1 MKEVAYLLKVMEK
14 EDYFGHKKVFDAFVI
29 FLAICLSFGGLQLK
43 IMGYLWVLLWI
54 TLSSYLTFTFFRRTG
69 TEYVLLASAKTEKN
83 KYIIILKAVLYEN
96 VCELIVMFLIISIFF
111 KANMI
116 KGILIVLI
124 QFFYA
129 CSLGMIL
136 GNLKNVRI
144 GAVGIVLF
152 YLVGFYFSSTWTLDE
167 LIRPFSITL
176 QLYNVDLLALT
187 NLLQICTLVIG
198 FVVLSYLLFVG
209 HKHKTSKIIVIVTAF
224 CLVFISNIFG
234 EINYNKS
241 RSEYNAIST
250 DDNSKIKIYASGIDK
265 KTAKFLSDLSVAE
278 IQSYNTIGI
287 DEKIID
293 EYYFTKYYVSIL
305 PFYGTRPVPVLVE
318 NGKFKMNIFSNAQ
331 INTKEPEMLRDFMSR
346 LYDQLIHSVADI
358 ENPYVY
364 QLMEG
369 CRERVYLDALGGTK
383 DEILDKVKKKSLQL
397 IDKRDKDSVTKS
409 NFMKKIAGVMYEKY
423 PEDIRKLYT
432 SIIEY
437 DITSERELIE
447 NLKSNFPNVY
457 SDSEIYEIIKSL

>member
-1 MKEVAYLLKVMEK
+1 
-14 EDYFGHKKVFDAFVI
+14 
-29 FLAICLSFGGLQLK
+29 
-43 IMGYLWVLLWI
+43 
-54 TLSSYLTFTFFRRTG
+54 
-69 TEYVLLASAKTEKN
+69 
-83 KYIIILKAVLYEN
+83 
-96 VCELIVMFLIISIFF
+96 
-111 KANMI
+111 
-116 KGILIVLI
+116 
-124 QFFYA
+124 
-129 CSLGMIL
+129 MIL